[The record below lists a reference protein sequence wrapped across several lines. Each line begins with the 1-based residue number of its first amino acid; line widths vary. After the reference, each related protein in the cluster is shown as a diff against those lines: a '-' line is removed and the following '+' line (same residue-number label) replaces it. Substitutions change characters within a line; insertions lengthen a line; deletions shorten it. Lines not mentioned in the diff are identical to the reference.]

1 MHLRHHIFVDYVS
14 ALLQCDITSM
24 AGINETIE
32 TTRSNGSSSTW
43 QSEATRGVEITVTVL
58 IFLVRETLNVNRE
71 VTFWCINSPVCSPCF
86 RGTECLNLC
95 ELLFCIHLYDT
106 IMPLKQRNV
115 ELRFVCLLQVGI
127 PLNGL
132 VVWALGL
139 RSHRHLVRRGS
150 NEETR
155 AASSFRIYVL
165 NLALADLVLLLRTPL
180 MLGYI
185 VHNHSWP
192 FGLGFCRVVMFLRG
206 LGLYASAFLLC
217 AVAMERCLC
226 LLRPVWA
233 RLRRPSWAVPLV
245 CGILWLLATV
255 LSIPYFHSSV
265 LTDGY
270 QCRESGNFTMGL
282 FVTET
287 VAGFILPLLVFLG
300 SNLAVLVTIQQ
311 AATPTPTSNPSNA
324 RRMMRMYHVLFFTM
338 LLFLTC
344 WVPYFVCRF
353 LRALSTGQNDTFYYK
368 VGLGT
373 YISLFLV
380 YIKSAL
386 NPVLYVFAARGLS
399 RAIRASLVSTIER
412 LFNDDSMESIRRKS
426 IKNSQI

>member
-1 MHLRHHIFVDYVS
+1 MANKVADMNGTQAPVHAVTQ
-14 ALLQCDITSM
+14 LLTSP
-24 AGINETIE
+24 N
-32 TTRSNGSSSTW
+32 SSSSSW
-43 QSEATRGVEITVTVL
+43 QAEAVRGIQITATLL
-58 IFLVRETLNVNRE
+58 IFLVGV
-71 VTFWCINSPVCSPCF
+71 
-86 RGTECLNLC
+86 
-95 ELLFCIHLYDT
+95 
-106 IMPLKQRNV
+106 
-115 ELRFVCLLQVGI
+115 

-150 NEETR
+150 SEETR

-165 NLALADLVLLLRTPL
+165 NLALADLVLLLRTPI
-180 MLGYI
+180 MLGY
-185 VHNHSWP
+185 VAHNYSWP
-192 FGLGFCRVVMFLRG
+192 FGVVFCHLIMFLRG
-206 LGLYASAFLLC
+206 LGLYASAFLIC
-217 AVAMERCLC
+217 AVALERCLC

-233 RLRRPSWAVPLV
+233 RLRRPSWAVPLA
-245 CGILWLLATV
+245 CGVLWLMATILSAPYLHSAV
-255 LSIPYFHSSV
+255 LIEV
-265 LTDGY
+265 NGTY
-270 QCRESGNFTMGL
+270 QCLESGGFNTAL

-300 SNLAVLVTIQQ
+300 SNLAVLLTVQQ
-311 AATPTPTSNPSNA
+311 AVPPTPTSTPSVS
-324 RRMMRMYHVLFFTM
+324 RRMTRMYHVLFFTM

-353 LRALSTGQNDTFYYK
+353 LRAMAEERSPLYNNARR
-368 VGLGT
+368 GT

-412 LFNDDSMESIRRKS
+412 LFNDDSTESIRRKS
-426 IKNSQI
+426 LKNSLKNSQM